1 MRKLALRP
9 WFDSSLEALG
19 ALSNLFQ
26 CRFKSSQLFRA
37 RIGKDSPNFGGVFP
51 KNRSNQSSAFC
62 CERYDADATVF
73 WTLDAAYH
81 APFDQAVHGRTDRTG
96 GQKHFWADRI
106 HRQRPFVQKSLK
118 DPEIGVVD
126 SSLR

>member
-9 WFDSSLEALG
+9 WFDSGLEALG

-73 WTLDAAYH
+73 WTLD
-81 APFDQAVHGRTDRTG
+81 QAVHGRTDRTG

-118 DPEIGVVD
+118 DPEIGVVV
-126 SSLR
+126 SRLR

>member
-62 CERYDADATVF
+62 CERYDADATCGLHVEGGGHSPEGSGAKNF
-73 WTLDAAYH
+73 RRVLLEHQNVQIPETL
-81 APFDQAVHGRTDRTG
+81 
-96 GQKHFWADRI
+96 
-106 HRQRPFVQKSLK
+106 
-118 DPEIGVVD
+118 
-126 SSLR
+126 